1 MMRAYWVSCAK
12 FTVRVAADEDGV
24 ITEAAPIV
32 RRFIGQPLGNLTRWA
47 AGLGGLGGV
56 RTEVLIFWEN
66 EINEQGRDEDGRTA
80 DD

>member
-1 MMRAYWVSCAK
+1 MTRTFWVSCRK
-12 FTVRVAADEDGV
+12 FTVRVVTDEHGV

-47 AGLGGLGGV
+47 AREIGGLRVESWLSGIMKLTSKGERNG
-56 RTEVLIFWEN
+56 RTE
-66 EINEQGRDEDGRTA
+66 T